1 MKTFFQLSLVALLT
15 TVLVLSGCSKSAETG
30 NKAPAQSNA
39 GPAPAIS
46 APPENP
52 VPPTAPAAAVKKAP
66 KKERPKVKPPS
77 KPIAAAAEANPPKD
91 VPVAPAVKTPPPV
104 AEDVP
109 PVPVVPNIR
118 RITLAAGTLIPV
130 RTIDAVDSR
139 TDKTGQ
145 MFHAS
150 IDSDISI
157 EDEVVVPKGA
167 DATLELVQVTSAGK
181 LRGKSELQV
190 QLVRLVVAGQ
200 TYTIVTNIV
209 QRTGA
214 AEGEKTVRDIGIGAA
229 IGAAIGAIAGGGKG
243 AAIGAGVGAGGGAA
257 AAAITEGE
265 QVVVPSE
272 TLLEFRLQKPIRI
285 GIFRGPT
292 D

>member
-1 MKTFFQLSLVALLT
+1 VKNLFQLSLTALLT

-30 NKAPAQSNA
+30 NKPAAQFNA

-52 VPPTAPAAAVKKAP
+52 VPPAAPPVAVKKAP
-66 KKERPKVKPPS
+66 RKERPKAKPPS
-77 KPIAAAAEANPPKD
+77 KPVAAAAEANPPQEIPA
-91 VPVAPAVKTPPPV
+91 VPEVKTPPPI
-104 AEDVP
+104 AEVP
-109 PVPVVPNIR
+109 PAPVVPSIR
-118 RITLAAGTLIPV
+118 RRVTLDAGTLIPV
-130 RTIDAVDSR
+130 RTIDAIDSR
-139 TDKTGQ
+139 TDKAGQ

-150 IDSDISI
+150 LDSDIAI

-167 DATLELVQVTSAGK
+167 DATLKLVQVSTAGK
-181 LRGKSELQV
+181 LRGKSELQL

-200 TYTIVTNIV
+200 TYTVVSNIV
-209 QRTGA
+209 QRSGA

-257 AAAITEGE
+257 AAAVTEGE

-272 TLLEFRLQKPIRI
+272 TLLEFRLEKPIRI
-285 GIFRGPT
+285 SIFRGPT

>member
-1 MKTFFQLSLVALLT
+1 
-15 TVLVLSGCSKSAETG
+15 
-30 NKAPAQSNA
+30 
-39 GPAPAIS
+39 
-46 APPENP
+46 
-52 VPPTAPAAAVKKAP
+52 
-66 KKERPKVKPPS
+66 
-77 KPIAAAAEANPPKD
+77 
-91 VPVAPAVKTPPPV
+91 
-104 AEDVP
+104 
-109 PVPVVPNIR
+109 VPNIQ
-118 RITLAAGTLIPV
+118 RITLDAGTLIPV

-139 TDKTGQ
+139 TDKAGQ

-167 DATLELVQVTSAGK
+167 DATLKLVQVTSAGK

-200 TYTIVTNIV
+200 TYKIVSNIV

-272 TLLEFRLQKPIRI
+272 TLLEFRLEKPIRI